1 MTNLR
6 KLGMSF
12 TLIAVLFTAAFAGET
27 NAPPCVPGETNAPPC
42 SSQSQNDDSALPGEI
57 QSPPVSNTVVDVTDI
72 AETLLWS
79 LLLF

>member
-27 NAPPCVPGETNAPPC
+27 NAPPCAPGETNAPPC
-42 SSQSQNDDSALPGEI
+42 SSQSVSDDSTTPGEI
-57 QSPPVSNTVVDVTDI
+57 LTPTALDTLVDVTDI